1 MNSQQINMPILI
13 GSSSFRSIRE
23 SSAYYV
29 DKTAMIRPILED
41 GGVTSLYTR
50 PRRFGKSLML
60 SMFAAFLEIDYA
72 NPDNTER
79 TRELFA
85 GTGRTLIRL
94 ASSPD
99 FICKF

>member
-1 MNSQQINMPILI
+1 MNSQQISMSILI

-50 PRRFGKSLML
+50 PRHFGKSLML
-60 SMFAAFLEIDYA
+60 STLAVFLEMDYA
-72 NPDNTER
+72 NSDNTER
-79 TRELFA
+79 TRKLFV
-85 GTGRTLIRL
+85 GTGRT
-94 ASSPD
+94 
-99 FICKF
+99 